1 MAKQFLSL
9 TQECMDLLIQDAN
22 YKRYEDCIDEAEY
35 LCSSDDGLILS
46 NIETKAKKLQV
57 IANFVHDFDLN
68 VQESRSTLDDLMV
81 KLNVAHAIRTH

>member
-1 MAKQFLSL
+1 MVKHFLNL
-9 TQECMDLLIQDAN
+9 THECMDLLIQDAN

-46 NIETKAKKLQV
+46 NIETKMKKLHV
-57 IANFVHDFDLN
+57 IANFVQDFDLN
-68 VQESRSTLDDLMV
+68 TQESKRTLDDLMV